1 MSLYIKLLTDYY
13 HLLVGDLE
21 EERKSFLKNLLYY
34 FLEKDEY
41 GYDPTFSGE
50 NARVLYLLQAIER
63 QDSPMSIESYLQLE
77 KWHREDA
84 WSNGELQEYFLHK
97 RKEKEIKVIYDFDHA
112 SSEEIDI
119 LKELL
124 HFLER
129 KQRSLKFLNIHNAR
143 YVDAKDLIR
152 EFTMK

>member
-13 HLLVGDLE
+13 HLLVGDLAE
-21 EERKSFLKNLLYY
+21 DRKEFLSNLLKY

-41 GYDPTFSGE
+41 GYDPFFEGE
-50 NARVLYLLQAIER
+50 NARVLYLLKAIE
-63 QDSPMSIESYLQLE
+63 QEDCPMSWESYLQLE

-97 RKEKEIKVIYDFDHA
+97 RKEKEIKIIYDFDNA
-112 SSEEIDI
+112 SAEEINI
-119 LKELL
+119 LKDFL
-124 HFLER
+124 HFLET

-152 EFTMK
+152 EFSMK